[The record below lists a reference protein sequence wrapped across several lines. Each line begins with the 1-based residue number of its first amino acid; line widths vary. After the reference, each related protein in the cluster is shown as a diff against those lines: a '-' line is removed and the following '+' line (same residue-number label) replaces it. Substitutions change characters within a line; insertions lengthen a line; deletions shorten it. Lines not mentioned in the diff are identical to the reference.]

1 MQLMNLDR
9 GACRMKGDIRNSV
22 VDNVGRSDY
31 HSGILGLEGEADD
44 RLLTVQEVCG
54 LLKVSKAYIY
64 SLTCR
69 KKIPHI
75 KMMGRLRFRQ
85 SDIDGWLQE
94 QEVRSGNTET

>member
-1 MQLMNLDR
+1 MED
-9 GACRMKGDIRNSV
+9 DIRHSV
-22 VDNVGRSDY
+22 IDNRDKSDY
-31 HSGILGLEGEADD
+31 HSDILGLEGEADD
-44 RLLTVQEVCG
+44 KLLTVQEVCG

-85 SDIDGWLQE
+85 SEIDGWLRE